1 MRRLPPSSPP
11 YSESR
16 VCTETRAALKRGL
29 VAVFAATALLAA
41 GCSGPSARPSP
52 NHGGARYA
60 SVAILL
66 AAMSEHGDTCVVSQH
81 PGLNL
86 IVCKGETVA
95 QTFSS
100 AQNTPAG
107 IVTLAHT
114 VLRHDAATG
123 KTEAA
128 VAGPDWL
135 VVGPPAFVSRVQHGL
150 GGRYISSAA

>member
-1 MRRLPPSSPP
+1 
-11 YSESR
+11 
-16 VCTETRAALKRGL
+16 VCTEAPAALKRAL
-29 VAVFAATALLAA
+29 ISVFAATALLAA
-41 GCSGPSARPSP
+41 GCTSPSPRPSP
-52 NHGGARYA
+52 NQGGARYP

-81 PGLNL
+81 AGPDL

-107 IVTLAHT
+107 IVTLAHA
-114 VLRHDAATG
+114 VLRHDKAAG

>member
-1 MRRLPPSSPP
+1 
-11 YSESR
+11 
-16 VCTETRAALKRGL
+16 VCTDTRAVLKLALF
-29 VAVFAATALLAA
+29 AIFAATALLAA
-41 GCSGPSARPSP
+41 GCSSPSAHPSP

-66 AAMSEHGDTCVVSQH
+66 AAMSEHDDTCVVSQH
-81 PGLNL
+81 AGPDL

-95 QTFSS
+95 QTFST

-107 IVTLAHT
+107 IVTLAHA
-114 VLRHDAATG
+114 VLRHDKAAG

-150 GGRYISSAA
+150 GGRYIGSAA